1 MNTRFPP
8 DDDTPFENPDLRDL
22 IRRFTTIEQNQRDM
36 LFLLRSPR
44 HALHNVRVELSPETR
59 RIHREVIRMEPFIG
73 LCPCCLET
81 KVVSED
87 GALIQPVEFDH
98 FWGRVY
104 SAPVH
109 SWLIC
114 RPCHQD
120 LTNDPH
126 LTWYSRLSTRFRRY
140 QAAAE
145 AYTAA
150 FGHRTPARMH
160 AGKRR
165 Y

>member
-1 MNTRFPP
+1 MNTTFPP
-8 DDDTPFENPDLRDL
+8 DGDAPFDSTNVQDLL
-22 IRRFTTIEQNQRDM
+22 RRFTILEQNQRDM
-36 LFLLRSPR
+36 LFLLRSLR
-44 HALHNVRVELSPETR
+44 HALHNTRVELSHETR
-59 RIHREVIRMEPFIG
+59 RIHCEVIRMEPFNG

-81 KVVSED
+81 KIVSED
-87 GALIQPVEFDH
+87 GTLIPPVEFDH
-98 FWGRVY
+98 FWGPVY

-120 LTNDPH
+120 LNNDPH
-126 LTWYSRLSTRFRRY
+126 LVWYHRLSTRFRRY

-145 AYTAA
+145 AYTVA
-150 FGHRTPARMH
+150 FGNRTPAKMH
-160 AGKRR
+160 SRNR

>member
-1 MNTRFPP
+1 MNNTVSSDGDAPSEGA
-8 DDDTPFENPDLRDL
+8 DMQDLLRRL
-22 IRRFTTIEQNQRDM
+22 IILEQNQRDA
-36 LFLLRSPR
+36 LFFLRSLR
-44 HALHNVRVELSPETR
+44 LALHNARVELSAETR
-59 RIHREVIRMEPFIG
+59 RIHREVIRMAPFNG

-81 KVVSED
+81 RVVSEA
-87 GALIQPVEFDH
+87 GELIPPVEFDH
-98 FWGRVY
+98 FWGPVY

-120 LTNDPH
+120 LTNDRH
-126 LTWYSRLSTRFRRY
+126 LTWYNRLTTRFRRY

-150 FGHRTPARMH
+150 FGARTPARMYP
-160 AGKRR
+160 GKSGK
-165 Y
+165 